1 MSPKKDNP
9 GVYVPPPLVYV
20 AMFLLSILLQKFLPL
35 NTSFFTTK
43 PSIFVGIVVIV
54 IGFVFNLPALLQF
67 AKTKN
72 TLVTVK
78 PANSLQTS
86 GIYSV
91 SRNPMYVSLLLFY
104 AGLAFFVG
112 NWWTIILL
120 PALIIV
126 VTYFVIRPEER
137 YLERAFG
144 NTYLDYKGK
153 VRRWI

>member
-1 MSPKKDNP
+1 
-9 GVYVPPPLVYV
+9 VL
-20 AMFLLSILLQKFLPL
+20 
-35 NTSFFTTK
+35 
-43 PSIFVGIVVIV
+43 IV
-54 IGFVFNLPALLQF
+54 IGFIFNLPALLQF

-86 GIYSV
+86 GIYTV

-104 AGLAFFVG
+104 AGLAFLVG
-112 NWWTIILL
+112 NWWTMILL
-120 PALIIV
+120 PALIII
-126 VTYFVIRPEER
+126 VTYFVIRPEEK

-144 NTYLDYKGK
+144 KIYVDYKEK

>member
-9 GVYVPPPLVYV
+9 GVYMPPPLIYV
-20 AMFLLSILLQKFLPL
+20 AMFFLSILLQKFLPL
-35 NTSFFTTK
+35 NSSFFTTK
-43 PSIFVGIVVIV
+43 LSVIVGVVFIV
-54 IGFVFNLPALLQF
+54 IGIVFNLPALLQF

-104 AGLAFFVG
+104 AGLAFIVG

-120 PALIIV
+120 PVLIIV
-126 VTYFVIRPEER
+126 VTYFVIRPEEK

-144 NTYLDYKGK
+144 KTYLEYKEK